1 MRAPRYV
8 DAVAGVHTV
17 HHLVHGAAVLWTL
30 AALGLGLQA
39 LRSEGLAC
47 RQFFQAQMLVAESA
61 SGACSWYSGSS
72 VQLQQL
78 QHFGCPQFAATTAVS
93 NFVF

>member
-17 HHLVHGAAVLWTL
+17 HHVVHGAAVLWTL
-30 AALGLGLQA
+30 AALGLGVQA

-47 RQFFQAQMLVAESA
+47 RPYFHE
-61 SGACSWYSGSS
+61 
-72 VQLQQL
+72 
-78 QHFGCPQFAATTAVS
+78 VS
-93 NFVF
+93 LKNNEKS